1 MRKQFW
7 KKKGS
12 VALNANN
19 FFSEYVDQKTKVFGP
34 NFSVNS
40 IRQVPIRSVSL
51 NFAWKF
57 GKLDFKK
64 DKQEGE
70 SNNTQQGE

>member
-7 KKKGS
+7 KKKGR

-19 FFSEYVDQKTKVFGP
+19 FLREYVDQKTKVFGP

-40 IRQVPIRSVSL
+40 IRQVPFRSVSL

-70 SNNTQQGE
+70 SNNSQQVE